1 MINNKIVLIPFLILL
16 ILICSCSDSPTS
28 IGNNLL
34 APDFINV
41 KILDSYQ
48 DSVGQNS
55 SYFKTQIK
63 LSDSPRLLVGKFEN
77 VEASSLIRFGIALP
91 DSIKNA
97 FLNSSLNIIDAKIQL
112 TREYKIGNT
121 AGPLNFSVHFVNS
134 GWTSFGFTADS
145 IPNLIYDNADISS
158 NKTYSDSLY
167 TFNIDNQTIN
177 SWFATASDTSVH
189 NNKGIYIKADASS
202 AQVIGF
208 DAFNVNLIG
217 IPKLSVVVATGGITD
232 TLGFYSIEDV
242 SAISGDKPIMP
253 AGDIAV
259 QCGLAVNGRVKF
271 DLSALPE
278 GAIINKAQLTVFI
291 DTSETR
297 TGDTY
302 TNSLTAYFA
311 KDSSADTYDST
322 SGITL
327 GRTADYFTADIARF
341 IQSIAS
347 SYHENNGIILAAGGQ
362 NLSVDIFALKGSDAS
377 DTSLRPRL
385 VIIYTGKK

>member
-1 MINNKIVLIPFLILL
+1 MINRKIVLIPFLLL
-16 ILICSCSDSPTS
+16 MILICSCSDSPTS
-28 IGNNLL
+28 IGDNLL
-34 APDFINV
+34 VPDFINV

-48 DSVGQNS
+48 DSIGQTS
-55 SYFKTQIK
+55 SYFKTQIR
-63 LSDSPRLLVGKFEN
+63 LSDSPRLLAGKFEN

-112 TREYKIGNT
+112 TKEYEIGNT
-121 AGPLNFSVHFVNS
+121 ASPLNFSVHFVNS

-145 IPNLIYDNADISS
+145 IPNLIYDNVDISS

-167 TFNIDNQTIN
+167 TFNIDDQTIN
-177 SWFATASDTSVH
+177 SWFTTASDTSVH
-189 NNKGIYIKADASS
+189 TNRGIYIKADAASTEI
-202 AQVIGF
+202 IGF

-217 IPKLSVVVATGGITD
+217 IPKLTVVVETGGITD
-232 TLGFYSIEDV
+232 TLGFFSIEDV
-242 SAISGDKPIMP
+242 SAISGDKPVIP

-259 QCGLAVNGRVKF
+259 QSGLAVNGRIKF
-271 DLSALPE
+271 DLTALPQ
-278 GAIINKAQLTVFI
+278 GAIINKAQLTVFV
-291 DTSETR
+291 DSSETK
-297 TGDTY
+297 TGDVF

-311 KDSSADTYDST
+311 KDSSNDTYDTT
-322 SGITL
+322 SAIKL
-327 GRTADYFTADIARF
+327 SRTADYFSGDIARF

-347 SYHENNGIILAAGGQ
+347 GYHENHGIILAAGGQ
-362 NLSVDIFALKGSDAS
+362 NLGVDIFALKGSDAS